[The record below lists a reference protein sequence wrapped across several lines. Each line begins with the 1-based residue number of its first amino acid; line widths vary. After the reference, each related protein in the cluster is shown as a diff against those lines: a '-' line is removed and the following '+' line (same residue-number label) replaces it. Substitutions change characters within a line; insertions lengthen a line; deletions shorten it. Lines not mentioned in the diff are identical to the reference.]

1 VPVPRGNARFPRP
14 DPHPTGLIIAIRQ
27 GAFQGNPQES
37 ALLSIIKVFDDL
49 SLGFI

>member
-1 VPVPRGNARFPRP
+1 MAVPHGNARLQRL
-14 DPHPTGLIIAIRQ
+14 DPHPTGVIIAIRQ
-27 GAFQGNPQES
+27 AAFQGNPQES